1 MCNLIYNTNKGY
13 ITHFLNNINKQVE
26 FQYSHPEKGSSCVP
40 LGSMTVFPPGLPTH
54 FRN

>member
-1 MCNLIYNTNKGY
+1 MCNLIYNTIKGY

-40 LGSMTVFPPGLPTH
+40 PGFHDCLPPRSSHTL
-54 FRN
+54 